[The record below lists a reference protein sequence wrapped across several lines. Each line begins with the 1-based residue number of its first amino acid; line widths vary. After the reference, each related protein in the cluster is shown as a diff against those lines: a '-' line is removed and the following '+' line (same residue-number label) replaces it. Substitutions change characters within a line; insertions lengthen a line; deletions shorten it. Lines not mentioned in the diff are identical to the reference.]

1 VSSVVTFKNHIHS
14 DISWLCFDSKNKGT
28 SKTEFDMA
36 TYFNRACNAAIDTR
50 KVNLN
55 ATDFCTKE
63 AFISILY

>member
-1 VSSVVTFKNHIHS
+1 
-14 DISWLCFDSKNKGT
+14 
-28 SKTEFDMA
+28 MA